1 MFNILMYLPWGKVPE
16 ITCQELLQKQE
27 IVQIVDVRSA
37 QEFKHSHIKGAV
49 NLPITQLNESTIQSF
64 GLNLDQPVV
73 TICLS
78 AHRSI
83 PATRRLAKMG
93 YSVTQFKGGMKSW
106 WKNNLPCIKN

>member
-16 ITCQELLQKQE
+16 TTCQELWQKRE

-37 QEFKHSHIKGAV
+37 QEFKHSHIEGAV
-49 NLPITQLNESTIQSF
+49 NLPITRLNESTIQSL
-64 GLNLDQPVV
+64 GLDPDQPVV

-93 YSVTQFKGGMKSW
+93 YSVTQLKGGMKSW

>member
-49 NLPITQLNESTIQSF
+49 NLPITQ
-64 GLNLDQPVV
+64 
-73 TICLS
+73 
-78 AHRSI
+78 
-83 PATRRLAKMG
+83 
-93 YSVTQFKGGMKSW
+93 
-106 WKNNLPCIKN
+106 

>member
-49 NLPITQLNESTIQSF
+49 NLPITQLNESTI
-64 GLNLDQPVV
+64 
-73 TICLS
+73 
-78 AHRSI
+78 
-83 PATRRLAKMG
+83 
-93 YSVTQFKGGMKSW
+93 
-106 WKNNLPCIKN
+106 